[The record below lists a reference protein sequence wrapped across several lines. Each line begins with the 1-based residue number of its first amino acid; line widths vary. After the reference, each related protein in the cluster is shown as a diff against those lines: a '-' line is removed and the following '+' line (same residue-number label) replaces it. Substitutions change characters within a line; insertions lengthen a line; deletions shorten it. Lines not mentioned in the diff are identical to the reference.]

1 MKKYILHIFT
11 IICVGLLFYLL
22 FFPKGYEFEKILI
35 SILALVL
42 VALTCLNPR
51 KNTKKKK

>member
-1 MKKYILHIFT
+1 MKKYILPIFT